1 MSNILRTK
9 CVVIGDSAVGKTAL
23 VQVFLHDR
31 TYFPKNYS
39 MTTGVSL
46 SVGKVNI
53 PETKDTVEIY
63 LHDCSGKDIYQ
74 DFTQELWSDSPLA
87 VIVFDTCS
95 SSSFDNVPLWADRLS
110 KKCGSNHPIGILVG
124 TKADLKER
132 RSVSLK
138 GAQEMAKRIGFQYFE
153 CSSKEA
159 EGVQEP
165 FFYLA
170 SQWHKLVEKDAA

>member
-95 SSSFDNVPLWADRLS
+95 SSSLNSMLS
-110 KKCGSNHPIGILVG
+110 VHVLFHAVVCLITGILVG

-170 SQWHKLVEKDAA
+170 SQWHKLVEKDVA